1 MTQDAGESTEGL
13 AAHDWAGQAGTR
25 WLAQLD
31 RFESMIAPIGEA
43 LLAQAAYAAG
53 EKVVDIGCGGGWTT
67 RQIAAAV
74 GNTGFTLGFD
84 ISADLVATASDRAT
98 RAGIANIRFEQ
109 GDAATAMPK
118 EAPFDRLFSRFGS
131 MFFPQPYPAFA
142 NLRRML
148 RDAGQLDM
156 AVWAPIAEN
165 PWQRSIMAII
175 NEHIDL
181 PTPQPRAPGPFA
193 LGEQEYVIDLLQNA
207 GFSDVK
213 FDAWTGEQR
222 IGGPGSDPESAAR
235 FVLDGMHVGNLVRP
249 SGEDIRAAIQ
259 RSLVQLFERN
269 RDTDGVSMGAKAWLV
284 RAIAGS

>member
-284 RAIAGS
+284 SAVAGS

>member
-1 MTQDAGESTEGL
+1 MTQDARESTEGL

-43 LLAQAAYAAG
+43 LLAQTAYAAG

-74 GNTGFTLGFD
+74 GNTGFALGLD

-98 RAGIANIRFEQ
+98 RAGIVNIRFEQ

-148 RDAGQLDM
+148 RDDGRLDI
-156 AVWAPIAEN
+156 AVWAPVAEN

-235 FVLDGMHVGNLVRP
+235 FVLDGMHVGDLVRP
-249 SGEDIRAAIQ
+249 SGEDIRSAIQ

-269 RDTDGVSMGAKAWLV
+269 RDADGVRMGAKAWLV
-284 RAIAGS
+284 NAVAGA